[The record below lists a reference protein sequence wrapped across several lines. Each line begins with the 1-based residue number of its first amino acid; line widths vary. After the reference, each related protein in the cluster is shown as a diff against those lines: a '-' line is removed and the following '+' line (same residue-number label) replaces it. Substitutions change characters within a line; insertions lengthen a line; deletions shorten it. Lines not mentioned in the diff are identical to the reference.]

1 MLSYTPASCTQK
13 PKLMGKGGQF
23 TYTSTCRR
31 QGGACVIEGGAGGRS
46 PSRRGGRGTLPRGE
60 LDVGHRGEEGRGQ
73 LGGNKVQGAAAK
85 VDEVAVHQVMGK
97 LGWGGAQ
104 GVTRPRAYHSF

>member
-1 MLSYTPASCTQK
+1 LRHRGWGRGTESIKEGRSGHTAK
-13 PKLMGKGGQF
+13 RGA
-23 TYTSTCRR
+23 RR
-31 QGGACVIEGGAGGRS
+31 WSSRRGRSGGRS
-46 PSRRGGRGTLPRGE
+46 N
-60 LDVGHRGEEGRGQ
+60 DGRGQ